1 MQIIITLEDSL
12 ALKLRRELKRRGLR
26 RDVVFEKLV
35 QQWITNPE
43 LSSDEYRSISE
54 RLDNLEEQLKNND
67 AQMTTE
73 TT

>member
-43 LSSDEYRSISE
+43 LISDEYRSISE

-73 TT
+73 TI

>member
-73 TT
+73 TI